1 MMLLMFNPRFV
12 VRIALPIFVC
22 VPLPV
27 VACTS
32 CFSGVDE
39 LAANGV
45 RLAVFFLLGLTVLL
59 LAGFASFF
67 LYLRHRAR
75 RAATEQGYPDPEHT
89 YLVVSNSNDERM
101 QSYDELGIP
110 TRLKD
115 RENQY
120 VWKSRL

>member
-1 MMLLMFNPRFV
+1 MRAVFNPRIGLL
-12 VRIALPIFVC
+12 IALPIFVGA
-22 VPLPV
+22 PLPA

-39 LAANGV
+39 LTAGGV
-45 RLAVFFLLGLTVLL
+45 QLAVFFLLGLTALL
-59 LAGFASFF
+59 LGGFASFF

-75 RAATEQGYPDPEHT
+75 RAATEQGYPDPGHI
-89 YLVVSNSNDERM
+89 YLVVSNSNDERI

-110 TRLKD
+110 SRLKD
-115 RENQY
+115 RENQF